1 MGAAALDGIR
11 VIDCTNNVMGPLGT
25 QLLGDMGAD
34 VVKIEAPQGDPIRQ
48 IGPSRTPGMGAY
60 FLNLNRNKRSVV
72 LDLKQPVARDALLR
86 LIERADVLVLN
97 MRARAAARLGL
108 TYEALKERNPRLVHA
123 AAGGFRRGS
132 RSGDRPAFDD
142 IIQGMCGLAALN
154 GTGDA
159 PRFVPTVL
167 ADKLCGHALAYAVV
181 CALLHRERTGVG
193 QAVHVPMLDTMVAFT
208 MVEHLWGAT
217 LGEPARGLGYPRM
230 LTAHRRPYATSDG
243 HLCVIASTDDQWE
256 RLLPAIGRAE
266 LASDPRF
273 ARLEQR
279 SENIDALY
287 AVLAEAMRERS
298 TAEWQHRL
306 DAADI
311 PNGPV
316 NDMADLLEDAYLQ
329 EVGFF
334 QERQHATEGC
344 TTVMPLPTHLSD
356 SPPVVRRLAPRL
368 GEHTQE
374 VLAEIGLP
382 EPGGTA

>member
-1 MGAAALDGIR
+1 MAAAALDGVR
-11 VIDCTNNVMGPLGT
+11 VIDTTNNVLGPLAT

-34 VVKIEAPQGDPIRQ
+34 VIKIEPPQGDPIRK
-48 IGPSRTPGMGAY
+48 IGPSRTPGMGSY

-72 LDLKQPVARDALLR
+72 LDLKRPAAQQALLA
-86 LIERADVLVLN
+86 LIGRADVLVLN
-97 MRARAAARLGL
+97 MRAVAAARLGL
-108 TYEALKERNPRLVHA
+108 DYPTLRERFPRLIHA
-123 AAGGFRRGS
+123 AAGGFRPGS
-132 RSGDRPAFDD
+132 RLGDRPAFDD
-142 IIQGMCGLAALN
+142 MIQGMSGMAALN
-154 GTGDA
+154 GTGGA

-181 CALLHRERTGVG
+181 CALLHRERSGAG
-193 QAVHVPMLDTMVAFT
+193 QAVHVPMLDTMIAFA

-217 LGEPARGLGYPRM
+217 IGEPARGLGYPRM
-230 LTAHRRPYATSDG
+230 LTPHRRPYATKDG
-243 HLCVIASTDDQWE
+243 YLCVIASTDDQWE

-287 AVLAEAMRERS
+287 GVLAEAMRERG
-298 TAEWQHRL
+298 TAEWQRRL

-316 NDMADLLEDAYLQ
+316 NDIADLLDDDYLR

-334 QERQHATEGC
+334 EAWQHPTEGGL
-344 TTVMPLPTHLSD
+344 TVMPTPTSLSG
-356 SPPVVRRLAPRL
+356 SPPVVRRLAPTL
-368 GEHTQE
+368 GEHTRE
-374 VLAEIGLP
+374 VLAEIGLD
-382 EPGGTA
+382 EGVA